1 MAKQTADN
9 TYSEQSI
16 EVLEGL
22 EPVRK
27 RPGMYIGST
36 GKDGLHHLIWEV
48 VDNSLDEAMAGYAD
62 KISILLDKD
71 GSVKISDNGRGIPTG
86 KHHQTGKST
95 LETVLTT
102 LHAGGKFGDK
112 AYKVSGGLHGV
123 GVSVVNAL
131 SRKLVAEVCYKK
143 KKYIQEYK
151 QGEPKAKVKEIGG
164 CQTSGTTITFTPDET
179 IFKTTVEFSWKT
191 ILNHLRQQA
200 YLTKGVKIIIEDK
213 RGKNDKSYT
222 FYFEGGISS
231 YVSYINRDKEIKQKT
246 VFYNEDESEGMNV
259 EVSLQYTND
268 MEPKELAFAN
278 NIHTPEG
285 GMHLTGFRAA
295 LTRVIND
302 YGTRTSLLKEK
313 LSGDDVREGVT
324 VIVSVKLGE
333 PQFEGQT
340 KAKLGNPEVRGVVEA
355 SFYSSFEE
363 FLEKNP
369 SDAREIISR
378 AVIAQQARKAAKAA
392 RETVIRKGA
401 LEGMTLPGKLAD
413 CSERDPSKCE
423 LFLVEGDSAGGCFS
437 GDTKVSLADGRDLTF
452 KELVS
457 EHVEGKKNYCYTVG
471 KSGKIEL
478 ALIKHP
484 RRTKKNAEVVKVL
497 LDNDEE
503 VVATP
508 DHLFMLKD
516 GSYKRADELSSKE
529 SLSGIEG
536 NGEEKESVSLAAKQI
551 AKLEEKIDVYD
562 LEVSGTH
569 NFALAS
575 GVFVHNSSKMARNR
589 KFQAILP
596 LRGKV
601 LNVEKA
607 RLDKALKNK
616 EIREMIVA
624 LGTAIADE
632 FDIEKLRYH
641 RIIIMSDA
649 DVDGQ
654 HIMTLLLTL
663 FFRYFPEII
672 EKGYLYVAQPPL
684 YGIKKGKGMIY
695 GFDDEFL
702 KKVPEG
708 VSVQRYKG
716 LGEMNASQLWET
728 TMDPEE
734 RTLKQVGIDDTEEA
748 DRVFDVLMGSE
759 VPPRKRFIQ
768 SRAREVKNLDV

>member
-62 KISILLDKD
+62 KISILLAKD

-131 SRKLVAEVCYKK
+131 SKNLTAEVCYKK
-143 KKYIQEYK
+143 KKYVQEYK
-151 QGEPKAKVKEIGG
+151 KGEPKTKVKETGG
-164 CQTSGTTITFTPDET
+164 CQTSGTTITFVPDET

-200 YLTKGVKIIIEDK
+200 YLTKGVKIVIEDK
-213 RGKNDKSYT
+213 RGKREKSYT

-231 YVSYINRDKEIKQKT
+231 YVSYINRGKEIKQKT
-246 VFYNEDESEGMNV
+246 VFYNESESEGMSV

-313 LSGDDVREGVT
+313 LSGDDVREGAT

-340 KAKLGNPEVRGVVEA
+340 KAKLGNPEARGAVEA
-355 SFYSSFEE
+355 VFYSSFEE

-369 SDAREIISR
+369 VDAREIISR

-413 CSERDPSKCE
+413 CSEKDPAKCE
-423 LFLVEGDSAGGCFS
+423 LFLVEGDSAGG
-437 GDTKVSLADGRDLTF
+437 
-452 KELVS
+452 
-457 EHVEGKKNYCYTVG
+457 
-471 KSGKIEL
+471 
-478 ALIKHP
+478 
-484 RRTKKNAEVVKVL
+484 
-497 LDNDEE
+497 
-503 VVATP
+503 
-508 DHLFMLKD
+508 
-516 GSYKRADELSSKE
+516 
-529 SLSGIEG
+529 
-536 NGEEKESVSLAAKQI
+536 
-551 AKLEEKIDVYD
+551 
-562 LEVSGTH
+562 
-569 NFALAS
+569 
-575 GVFVHNSSKMARNR
+575 SSKMARNR

-616 EIREMIVA
+616 EIKEMIVA

-641 RIIIMSDA
+641 RVIIMSDA

-684 YGIKKGKGMIY
+684 YGYKKGKGMIY
-695 GFDDEFL
+695 GFDEEFL

-734 RTLKQVGIDDTEEA
+734 RTLKQVGITDAQEA
-748 DRVFDVLMGSE
+748 DKVFDVLMGSE